1 MRAAAASLG
10 IICVGLLS
18 GCAKLKE
25 GFQSFGGSSPRHL
38 DSSPDTAGLLI
49 VDAPMRHKGSLS
61 FGIGGSISLDGAV
74 VVRADTELAIQEGSV
89 KDLVLFQLRPATYRM
104 VAVRGSFRSGNFEHH
119 LVAPV
124 DSVIGPIHVAAGQI
138 IYVGRLTVTGHSAIG
153 RRGFAYTYEWDRDPA
168 REAEALSVVADRY
181 KDSPWIHAV
190 QRRLTALPPRP

>member
-1 MRAAAASLG
+1 MRVALASLV
-10 IICVGLLS
+10 ITCVGLLS

-25 GFQSFGGSSPRHL
+25 GFQSFGGSSPSHL

-124 DSVIGPIHVAAGQI
+124 DSVVGPIHVAAGQI
-138 IYVGRLTVTGHSAIG
+138 VYVGRLTVAGHNAIR
-153 RRGFAYTYEWDRDPA
+153 RRGFADTHQLDRGP
-168 REAEALSVVADRY
+168 
-181 KDSPWIHAV
+181 
-190 QRRLTALPPRP
+190 PPRAGAMF